1 MERPKLKV
9 KNQDLDRYGIDANA
23 DISNKIEELANG
35 LEDALSE
42 QSHRSDMSVYNARM
56 GKVISNSQEKR
67 KQLLIEHHN
76 NNMRELGKMV
86 KLAQDSSMN
95 QIRAI
100 DAELN
105 QIVIP
110 EVLRFADAF
119 NEQMGDYSLGGSSS
133 FKNDK
138 STNTVDTEVI
148 NDGYDDELS
157 KF

>member
-1 MERPKLKV
+1 MERPKLRIKD
-9 KNQDLDRYGIDANA
+9 QDLDRYGIEANT
-23 DISNKIEELANG
+23 DISNEIEQLANG
-35 LEDALSE
+35 LEDALAG
-42 QSHRSDMSVYNARM
+42 QSHQSDVSVYNARM
-56 GKVISNSQEKR
+56 SKVVFNSQEKR
-67 KQLLIEHHN
+67 KKLLVEHHN

-86 KLAQDSSMN
+86 KLAQDNSMN

-100 DAELN
+100 DAESE

-110 EVLRFADAF
+110 EVLSFADAF

-133 FKNDK
+133 SKYDK

>member
-1 MERPKLKV
+1 MERPKLRV
-9 KNQDLDRYGIDANA
+9 KNQDLDRYGIEANA
-23 DISNKIEELANG
+23 DISNEIEKLANG
-35 LEDALSE
+35 LEDALAE

-56 GKVISNSQEKR
+56 SRVISNSQEKR
-67 KQLLIEHHN
+67 KKLLVEHHN

-86 KLAQDSSMN
+86 KLAQDNSMN

-100 DAELN
+100 DAESE

-110 EVLRFADAF
+110 EVLSFADAF

-133 FKNDK
+133 SEYDK
-138 STNTVDTEVI
+138 STNTINTKVI
-148 NDGYDDELS
+148 DDGYNDELS

>member
-1 MERPKLKV
+1 MERPKLRI

-35 LEDALSE
+35 LEDGIAG
-42 QSHRSDMSVYNARM
+42 QSHRSDVSVYNARM

-86 KLAQDSSMN
+86 KLAQDNSMN

-100 DAELN
+100 DAESD

-110 EVLRFADAF
+110 KVLSFADAF
-119 NEQMGDYSLGGSSS
+119 DEQMGDYSLGGSSS
-133 FKNDK
+133 VKNDK
-138 STNTVDTEVI
+138 STKTVDTEVI

>member
-1 MERPKLKV
+1 MERPKLKI
-9 KNQDLDRYGIDANA
+9 KSKDLDKYGIDANA

-35 LEDALSE
+35 LENAIAE
-42 QSHRSDMSVYNARM
+42 KSHQSDMSVYNARM
-56 GKVISNSQEKR
+56 GKVISNSQQKR

-86 KLAQDSSMN
+86 KLAQDNSMN

-100 DAELN
+100 DAESD

-110 EVLRFADAF
+110 EVLSFADAF
-119 NEQMGDYSLGGSSS
+119 DEQMGDYSLGGSSS
-133 FKNDK
+133 YKDDK
-138 STNTVDTEVI
+138 STNTVDTKVI